1 MGHDYVSGRA
11 SKKKVDAMRYA
22 MVKAKERSEQAK
34 CKLHGSQSQH
44 SCSDSPA
51 VCRFNVTLIPTP
63 FSGMRIEASSVCAA
77 AVQSGMQLAR
87 SSIASS

>member
-1 MGHDYVSGRA
+1 
-11 SKKKVDAMRYA
+11 MRYA

-51 VCRFNVTLIPTP
+51 VCRFNVTLIPSP
-63 FSGMRIEASSVCAA
+63 FSGIEASSVRSMCSGSSVRDAA
-77 AVQSGMQLAR
+77 CTE
-87 SSIASS
+87 

>member
-1 MGHDYVSGRA
+1 
-11 SKKKVDAMRYA
+11 
-22 MVKAKERSEQAK
+22 MVKAKERSEQGK
-34 CKLHGSQSQH
+34 CKLHGSESQH

-63 FSGMRIEASSVCAA
+63 FSGIEASSVCAA

-87 SSIASS
+87 SSIASD